1 MDEKKYHHGD
11 LKNALIQ
18 AGIAVLARDGVNA
31 LSLREVARQ
40 AGVSHAAPYAHF
52 TDKQALIAAIIT
64 EGYKLLSAK
73 LEKEIAAW
81 QEDVHRQLVE
91 VAWAYMQFAIQE
103 SDIFKI
109 MFSGALEHEK
119 DYPEFVTHSQYT
131 FQLVVKVVANC
142 HRAGILRDQPPELM
156 AVTVWGQVHGVI
168 SLIMMGQI
176 SHTILDRYDL
186 RSILISS
193 LNQLTLMPYQD

>member
-18 AGIAVLARDGVNA
+18 AGVKVLAKDGINA

-52 TDKQALIAAIIT
+52 TDKQALIAAIVT
-64 EGYKLLSAK
+64 EGYKLLSAR
-73 LEKEIAAW
+73 LETAINAW
-81 QEDVHRQLVE
+81 QNDVHRQLIE
-91 VAWAYMQFAIQE
+91 TAWAYVQFAMQE

-109 MFSGALEHEK
+109 MFSGVLEQEK
-119 DYPEFVTHSQYT
+119 DYPEFVEHSQNT
-131 FQLVVKVVANC
+131 FKLVVQMVQHC
-142 HRAGILRDQPPELM
+142 QDAGILRELAPELM

-176 SHTILDRYDL
+176 SHTVLDQYDL
-186 RSILISS
+186 RKILITA
-193 LNQLTLMPYQD
+193 LNQLSLKQFEE

>member
-18 AGIAVLARDGVNA
+18 AGVAVLARDGVNA

-64 EGYKLLSAK
+64 EGYRLLYVQ
-73 LEKEIAAW
+73 LESVVHTW
-81 QEDVHRQLVE
+81 QGDPHRQLVE
-91 VAWAYMQFAIQE
+91 MAWTYVQFAMQE

-109 MFSGALEHEK
+109 MFSGVLESEK
-119 DYPEFVTHSQYT
+119 NYPDFVTRSQGT
-131 FQLVVKVVANC
+131 FQLVVQVVQNC
-142 HRAGILRDQPPELM
+142 EQKGILKLLAPELM
-156 AVTVWGQVHGVI
+156 AVTVWGQVHGMI

-176 SHTILDRYDL
+176 SHTVLEHYEL
-186 RSILISS
+186 RTILIIA
-193 LNQLTLMPYQD
+193 LNQLSLIPFVE

>member
-142 HRAGILRDQPPELM
+142 QRAGILRDQPPELM